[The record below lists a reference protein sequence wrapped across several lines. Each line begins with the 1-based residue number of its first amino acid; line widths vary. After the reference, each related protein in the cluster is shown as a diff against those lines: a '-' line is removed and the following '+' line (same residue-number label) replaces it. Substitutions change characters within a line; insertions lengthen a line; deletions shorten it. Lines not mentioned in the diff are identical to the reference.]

1 MGHACDGQQRK
12 RGSLGYTESQ
22 AVNGPTNE
30 PVEMAATS
38 WVSHKQNQNKGGINA
53 NVKKNKMITT
63 QGTLAEYLVS
73 DMGMEL

>member
-1 MGHACDGQQRK
+1 
-12 RGSLGYTESQ
+12 
-22 AVNGPTNE
+22 
-30 PVEMAATS
+30 MAATS